1 MSVINLKIPGQKVS
15 KLQEEIDCI
24 LDYKS
29 PTLSAGDT
37 LDLKYTVAVDLI
49 APNLVDK
56 LRSIKTIVETDS
68 VDVNLQLDAVNL
80 QSMRE
85 CLDLLD
91 SIAYIHRRN
100 KQENVTASLAGPDQE
115 WKHEKKNL

>member
-1 MSVINLKIPGQKVS
+1 MSFINLKIPGAKVA

-29 PTLSAGDT
+29 PTLSEGDT
-37 LDLKYTVAVDLI
+37 LNLKFTVGMLQFD
-49 APNLVDK
+49 PNFVDK
-56 LRSIKTIVETDS
+56 LRSIKSIVETDS
-68 VDVNLQLDAVNL
+68 VDVDLQLDSVNL

-91 SIAYIHRRN
+91 SIVFVHRRN
-100 KQENVTASLAGPDQE
+100 RQENITASLTISDQDQ
-115 WKHEKKNL
+115 K

>member
-1 MSVINLKIPGQKVS
+1 MSVINLKIPGHKVS

-29 PTLSAGDT
+29 PTLFEGDT

-68 VDVNLQLDAVNL
+68 VNVNLQLDSVNL

-100 KQENVTASLAGPDQE
+100 KQESATTSLVGSDQ
-115 WKHEKKNL
+115 

>member
-1 MSVINLKIPGQKVS
+1 MSVINLKIPGQKIP

-29 PTLSAGDT
+29 PALSDGDT

-100 KQENVTASLAGPDQE
+100 KQENVTV
-115 WKHEKKNL
+115 NLWLQKEQWLKEERLK